1 VEKSKVKDS
10 DKEKILHYENVK
22 KFFRK
27 SAAEKK
33 YFYDL
38 QSDKNVEREL
48 KKRSMWKVYTL
59 ILEEILQSDSNIS
72 NAIDVACGMGNFTR
86 ELSKH
91 NEFKKIIGI
100 DFLKETFNIARK
112 TKKKFENIYF
122 LQGNL
127 LNLPFKDR
135 SFDLTVCLN
144 TLHHIH
150 KNDFLEAIDELSR
163 VTKNYL
169 MIEIRNKNYF
179 LFALKNKIILQ
190 KIYRDLP
197 IYCHSISKLNN
208 ITEKYGFNLKIVRG
222 KNLFSWAS
230 WRLVLVYK
238 RK

>member
-1 VEKSKVKDS
+1 MEKSKVKDS